1 MHEVSLAIAIAGDGA
16 MVCCLEFGIRPALQ
30 NPQRNSCNM
39 FTMRLVLM
47 TVLAQQLAVC
57 LWNTGKAAAVTTA
70 KSPLEAPLRGWSTW
84 NSFQCHINATVINE
98 SIAALAAS
106 PLFKAGSNYVL
117 IDDYWTVCDERM
129 QHRWQ
134 IRVVAWR

>member
-1 MHEVSLAIAIAGDGA
+1 
-16 MVCCLEFGIRPALQ
+16 
-30 NPQRNSCNM
+30 
-39 FTMRLVLM
+39 M

-106 PLFKAGSNYVL
+106 PLFKAGYNYVL
-117 IDDYWTVCDERM
+117 IDDCWTVCDEPSTDGSGMCKIAGPRDNSGRI
-129 QHRWQ
+129 QASSLNHLR
-134 IRVVAWR
+134 IVVFNIYFLLTKSRQTL